1 MHDEKRSSRI
11 IRLQSI
17 FDFSI
22 HFLWQFYTNT
32 SLANGLT
39 HSLLLVAFFFTDF
52 NLQAE
57 ATIPEDIF
65 DQHDGDIVDDATSQL
80 QYAEPTDDE
89 ADDSDAA
96 DIVSI
101 GRVC

>member
-1 MHDEKRSSRI
+1 MAI
-11 IRLQSI
+11 TLP
-17 FDFSI
+17 FG
-22 HFLWQFYTNT
+22 L
-32 SLANGLT
+32 LA
-39 HSLLLVAFFFTDF
+39 DF

-96 DIVSI
+96 DIILESQRPTSRNFTVYLAKDGKTS
-101 GRVC
+101 CQ